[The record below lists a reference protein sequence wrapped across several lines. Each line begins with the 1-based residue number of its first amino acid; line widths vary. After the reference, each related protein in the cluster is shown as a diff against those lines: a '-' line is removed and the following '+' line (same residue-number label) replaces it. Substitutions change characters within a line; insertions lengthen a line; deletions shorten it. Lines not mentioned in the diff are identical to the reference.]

1 MTLYLDTS
9 DLIKLYV
16 DEPDADRI
24 RQLVRD
30 ADVVVTSVLA
40 YPEARAT
47 LARRR
52 REKLTTP
59 RQHAAAVRQLDTD
72 WPRFVT
78 IVCDAEL
85 AIAAGGLAD
94 RHRLRGGDAVH
105 LASFEAALAGA
116 GDEDVRFSSADSRL
130 SDAARTLG

>member
-9 DLIKLYV
+9 DLIKLYA

-52 REKLTTP
+52 REKLTTL

-72 WPRFVT
+72 WPRFVS
-78 IVCDAEL
+78 ISFDAEL

-94 RHRLRGGDAVH
+94 RHHLRGGDAVH
-105 LASFEAALAGA
+105 LASFEAVRTGA
-116 GDEDVRFSSADSRL
+116 GDADVQFSSADERL
-130 SDAARTLG
+130 SQAARRLG